1 MIYFT
6 VRQKL
11 GAIAFLTS
19 LSLSGLFAI
28 QYRNTHETTHIVAN
42 LRIVEQRAETMSAL
56 RNTVKELNLDA
67 MDVIVDK
74 ADGYISAER
83 SKDISEKMDFMEAQK
98 QALAEI
104 AQQANTPELIN
115 TFNAQIETLRKLLQ
129 QDLPNAV
136 QAFGK
141 DVGNENFAALDDA
154 IDGISVNMV
163 ASLDKGILAMRE
175 TMKAQFQHANDTAK
189 QSLIMAIT
197 IFLGTLVAQLLVI
210 WLLSRGIVRSIN
222 RLIHRFEEQT
232 KQVFSGFS
240 DTSAEMHATATA
252 LTQSASQTSEQS
264 TALFSTSETTHLNMH
279 NVAAASEELYSTTDE
294 IKRVIIESVKIVQE
308 AMVQAQATTETMNQM
323 FMSANEVK
331 ETIALVSSIAEKTNL
346 LALNASIE
354 AMRAGELGKGFS
366 VVASEVKILA
376 TQTTSATRQ
385 ITDKVMDIQGI
396 SGKAVTAIN
405 DIQATINKIND
416 IASVISSAVEEQGA
430 STQEI
435 SRNCN
440 EVASGSKLIT
450 DNIKALQN
458 VAGEADTASQDVL
471 KAIDAIEEQTR
482 CMKHNIETFVKG
494 LRAA

>member
-11 GAIAFLTS
+11 GAIALFTS

-28 QYRNTHETTHIVAN
+28 QYKNTHETMRTVAD
-42 LRIVEQRAETMSAL
+42 LRAVEQRAETMSAL
-56 RNTVKELNLDA
+56 RNAVKELNLDA

-83 SKDISEKMDFMEAQK
+83 SNAIAEKIDFMFAQK

-115 TFNAQIETLRKLLQ
+115 TFNVQMETLRRLLQ
-129 QDLPNAV
+129 QDLPHAV

-141 DVGNENFAALDDA
+141 DLSNKNFAALDDE
-154 IDGISVNMV
+154 IDSISVSLV
-163 ASLDKGILAMRE
+163 ALLDKGILAMRE
-175 TMKAQFQHANDTAK
+175 KMKVEFQHAHDTARH
-189 QSLIMAIT
+189 SLIVAT
-197 IFLGTLVAQLLVI
+197 AIFLSTLFIQLLVI
-210 WLLSRGIVRSIN
+210 WLLSCGIVRSIN

-232 KQVFSGFS
+232 NRVLSVFSN
-240 DTSAEMHATATA
+240 TSAEMHATATA
-252 LTQSASQTSEQS
+252 LTESASQTLEQS
-264 TALFSTSETTHLNMH
+264 AVLFSTSETAHLNMH
-279 NVAAASEELYSTTDE
+279 NVAAASEQLYSTTDE

-323 FMSANEVK
+323 FASANEVK
-331 ETIALVSSIAEKTNL
+331 ETIALVSSIAEQTNL

-366 VVASEVKILA
+366 VVASEVKNLA
-376 TQTTSATRQ
+376 TQTTSATQQ

-396 SGKAVTAIN
+396 SRKAVNAIN
-405 DIQATINKIND
+405 DIQTTINKIND

-450 DNIKALQN
+450 DNIKALQD
-458 VAGEADTASQDVL
+458 VAGEADASSQDVL

-482 CMKHNIETFVKG
+482 CMKHNIETFVQG